1 MESQRIRPGTLG
13 TFSGVFTPSILTILG
28 IILFLRLGYV
38 VGSVGLR
45 NALAIIALANVIS
58 VLTTFSVSAVA
69 TNLRVKAGGD
79 YYVISRTLGLGFGGA
94 IGLVLFLAQ
103 SISVGFYSIGF
114 AEAAA
119 RLFPQTD
126 GFLTQGIAGLA
137 VVFLFVLAWLG
148 ADWAT
153 RFQYIVMALIVAALA
168 AFTFGGL
175 EQWDAGLLNRNWSSP
190 DHAIP
195 FWAAFA
201 VFFPAVTGFTQGVS
215 MSGDLASPGRSI
227 PLGTFAA
234 VGLSVLVYFGSAF
247 LFAATLPHEV
257 LARDYEAMKVVSSY
271 APLIDAGVIAATLS
285 SALASFLGAPRILQ
299 AMASDRIFPAL
310 VPFAKGSGPALNPR
324 RAVLLTGCIALLV
337 IAMGNLNLVAAVV
350 SMLFLVSYGLLNF
363 ATYYEARATS
373 PSFRPSF
380 RLYDRRLSLAGGA
393 VCLGAML
400 AIDFTASAVAFAM
413 VFAIYQ
419 YLKYRAVPARWADSR
434 RSYHLQQVREH
445 LVAAAEEPE
454 HPRDWRPEFLVFSD
468 NSRRRDLLRF
478 TQWVEGGAG
487 LTTVVQII
495 EGQGTGVLEKRE
507 ETLTALTRE
516 LRSYESMAFPLV
528 ISTADF
534 DDAVGAVVQSA
545 GLGPIRIN
553 TVVSNWMGGSLAFTS
568 RAGESGLSQNLRTAF
583 RLGCNLLVL
592 DAHGA
597 EWKALEKVP
606 SAARLID
613 VWWSDNRSSEL
624 MLILAYL
631 MTRSEEWK
639 DAKIR
644 VLAARREGNSAE
656 ARLDEIR
663 VMLEEVRID
672 AQPVVVDEANSEVLK
687 EQSGSASMV
696 FLPFRIYGGR
706 FYHPF
711 GGEVADVLPD
721 LPIVVLSLAAQD
733 VDLSAEPEEGTQG
746 EVASALDRVE
756 DAEKELEKIEAEAA
770 SSAKAAEDIDTELA
784 TLLSE
789 GAEDDAITQKRSEA
803 EKAQETARE
812 AAHRAERAAE
822 AKDAAAKE
830 AAEMGT
836 DVKNDDKNQD
846 PEKL

>member
-1 MESQRIRPGTLG
+1 MESQGTRAGTLG
-13 TFSGVFTPSILTILG
+13 TFRGVFTPSILTILG

-45 NALAIIALANVIS
+45 GALAIIALANVIS

-103 SISVGFYSIGF
+103 SISVGFYTIGF
-114 AEAAA
+114 AEATA

-137 VVFLFVLAWLG
+137 VVFLFSLAWLG

-168 AFTFGGL
+168 VFTFGGL
-175 EQWDAGLLNRNWSSP
+175 EQWDADLLDRNWSSP

-227 PLGTFAA
+227 PLGTFTA

-247 LFAATLPHEV
+247 MFAATLPNQA

-310 VPFAKGSGPALNPR
+310 VSFAQGSGPAQNPR

-337 IAMGNLNLVAAVV
+337 IAIGNLNLVAAIV
-350 SMLFLVSYGLLNF
+350 SMLFLVSYGLLNY
-363 ATYYEARATS
+363 ATYYEARAAS

-380 RLYDRRLSLAGGA
+380 RLYDRRLSLVGGL
-393 VCLGAML
+393 VCFGVML
-400 AIDFTASAVAFAM
+400 AIDLTAGAVALAI

-445 LVAAAEEPE
+445 LLAAAEEPE
-454 HPRDWRPEFLVFSD
+454 HPRDWRPVFLVFPD
-468 NSRRRDLLRF
+468 DSRRRELLRF

-487 LTTVVQII
+487 LTTVVQIL
-495 EGQGTGVLEKRE
+495 EGKGAGVIEKRE
-507 ETLTALTRE
+507 ETLTALTKE
-516 LRSYESMAFPLV
+516 LRSYDSMAFPLV

-534 DDAVGAVVQSA
+534 DDAVGAAVQSA
-545 GLGPIRIN
+545 GVGPVRIN

-568 RAGESGLSQNLRTAF
+568 RAGEGGLSQNLRTAF

-592 DAHGA
+592 DVHEA
-597 EWKALEKVP
+597 EWDALEKVP
-606 SAARLID
+606 PAKRIID
-613 VWWSDNRSSEL
+613 VWWSDNPSSEL

-631 MTRSEEWK
+631 MTRSEEWA

-644 VLAARREGNSAE
+644 VLAARREGEGAE
-656 ARLDEIR
+656 GRLDEIR
-663 VMLEEVRID
+663 LRLEEVRID
-672 AQPVVVDEANSEVLK
+672 AEPVVVDEANDEVLK
-687 EQSGSASMV
+687 EQSSGASIV

-711 GGEVADVLPD
+711 GGEVAGVLPE

-756 DAEKELEKIEAEAA
+756 DAEKELEKLETEAA
-770 SSAKAAEDIDTELA
+770 SAAKAAEDLSADLSTIV
-784 TLLSE
+784 SE
-789 GAEDDAITQKRSEA
+789 GTDADAITQKRAEA
-803 EKAQETARE
+803 EKAQQAAQD
-812 AAHRAERAAE
+812 AAHRAERAAALKE
-822 AKDAAAKE
+822 AAAKE

-836 DVKNDDKNQD
+836 DIKNDDKSKD
-846 PEKL
+846 PEKG

>member
-1 MESQRIRPGTLG
+1 MESQRTSRGSLGTL
-13 TFSGVFTPSILTILG
+13 SGVFTPSILTILG

-45 NALAIIALANVIS
+45 NALIIVALANVIS

-94 IGLVLFLAQ
+94 IGIVLFVAQ

-119 RLFPQTD
+119 RLFPQSD
-126 GFLTQGIAGLA
+126 GFLTQGIAVSA

-153 RFQYIVMALIVAALA
+153 RFQYIVMALIIAALVVFA
-168 AFTFGGL
+168 LGGL
-175 EQWDAGLLNRNWSSP
+175 EQWDTGLLERNWSSP
-190 DHAIP
+190 NNAIP

-215 MSGDLASPGRSI
+215 MSGDLTSPGRSI
-227 PLGTFAA
+227 PVGTFAA
-234 VGLSVLVYFGSAF
+234 VGISVLVYFGSAF
-247 LFAATLPHEV
+247 LLAATLPNQV

-299 AMASDRIFPAL
+299 AMASDRIFPVL
-310 VPFAKGSGPALNPR
+310 VPFAQGSGPARNPR
-324 RAVLLTGCIALLV
+324 RAVLLTGCVALLV
-337 IAMGNLNLVAAVV
+337 IVIGNLNLVAAVV
-350 SMLFLVSYGLLNF
+350 SMLFLVSYGLLNY
-363 ATYYEARATS
+363 ATYYEARAAS

-380 RLYDRRLSLAGGA
+380 GLYDRRLSLVGGL
-393 VCLGAML
+393 VCFGAML
-400 AIDFTASAVAFAM
+400 AIDVTAGAVALAI
-413 VFAIYQ
+413 VFAIFQ

-445 LVAAAEEPE
+445 LLAAAEEPE

-468 NSRRRDLLRF
+468 DARRRDLLRF

-487 LTTVVQII
+487 LTTVVQMI
-495 EGQGTGVLEKRE
+495 EEQGAGVLEKRE
-507 ETLTALTRE
+507 VTLTALTKE
-516 LRSYESMAFPLV
+516 LRSYDSMAFPLV
-528 ISTADF
+528 ISTSDF

-553 TVVSNWMGGSLAFTS
+553 TVVSNWMGGSLALAS
-568 RAGESGLSQNLRTAF
+568 RAGEGGLSQNLRTAF

-592 DAHGA
+592 DARES
-597 EWKALEKVP
+597 EWSALEKLAP
-606 SAARLID
+606 AERTIH

-624 MLILAYL
+624 MLVLAYL
-631 MTRSEEWK
+631 MTRSDEWE

-644 VLAARREGNSAE
+644 VLAARREGVSAE
-656 ARLDEIR
+656 ARLHEIR
-663 VMLEEVRID
+663 HMLEEARID
-672 AQPVVVDEANSEVLK
+672 AEPVVVDEANDEVLK
-687 EQSGSASMV
+687 EQSNGASLV

-706 FYHPF
+706 FFHPF
-711 GGEVADVLPD
+711 GGEVAGVLPE

-746 EVASALDRVE
+746 EIASVLDRVE
-756 DAEKELEKIEAEAA
+756 DAEKELEKLETEAA
-770 SSAKAAEDIDTELA
+770 STAKTAEDLSTELS
-784 TLLSE
+784 TIVSE
-789 GAEDDAITQKRSEA
+789 GTDADAISQKRAEA
-803 EKAQETARE
+803 EKAQQTARE
-812 AAHRAERAAE
+812 AAHRAEGAAT
-822 AKDAAAKE
+822 AKEAAARE

-836 DVKNDDKNQD
+836 DVKNDDKD
-846 PEKL
+846 

>member
-1 MESQRIRPGTLG
+1 MESQRTSRGSLG

-45 NALAIIALANVIS
+45 NALIIVALANVIS

-94 IGLVLFLAQ
+94 IGLVLFVAQ

-126 GFLTQGIAGLA
+126 GFLTQGIAVSA

-153 RFQYIVMALIVAALA
+153 RFQYIVIALIIAAIVVFAL
-168 AFTFGGL
+168 GGL
-175 EQWDAGLLNRNWSSP
+175 EQWDTGLLERNWSSP
-190 DHAIP
+190 DNAVP

-201 VFFPAVTGFTQGVS
+201 VVFPAVTGFTQGVS

-247 LFAATLPHEV
+247 LLAATLPNQV

-271 APLIDAGVIAATLS
+271 TPLIDAGVIAATLS

-299 AMASDRIFPAL
+299 AMASDRIIPAL
-310 VPFAKGSGPALNPR
+310 VPFAQGSGPARNPR
-324 RAVLLTGCIALLV
+324 RAVLLTGCVALLV
-337 IAMGNLNLVAAVV
+337 IAIGNLNLVAAVV
-350 SMLFLVSYGLLNF
+350 SMLFLVSYGLLNY
-363 ATYYEARATS
+363 ATYYEARAAS

-380 RLYDRRLSLAGGA
+380 RLYDRRLSLVGGL
-393 VCLGAML
+393 VCFGAML
-400 AIDFTASAVAFAM
+400 AIDVTASAVALAI
-413 VFAIYQ
+413 VFAIFQ

-445 LVAAAEEPE
+445 ILAAAEEPE

-468 NSRRRDLLRF
+468 DARRRDLLRF
-478 TQWVEGGAG
+478 AQWVEGGAG
-487 LTTVVQII
+487 LTTVVQMI
-495 EGQGTGVLEKRE
+495 EEQGAGVLEKRE
-507 ETLTALTRE
+507 ETLTALTKE
-516 LRSYESMAFPLV
+516 LRSYKSMAFPLV
-528 ISTADF
+528 ISTSDF

-553 TVVSNWMGGSLAFTS
+553 TVVSNWMGGSLTLAS
-568 RAGESGLSQNLRTAF
+568 QAGEGGLSQNLRTAF

-592 DAHGA
+592 DAHES
-597 EWKALEKVP
+597 EWSALEKVAP
-606 SAARLID
+606 AERIIH

-631 MTRSEEWK
+631 MTRSDEWE

-644 VLAARREGNSAE
+644 VLAARREGVSAE
-656 ARLDEIR
+656 ARLHEIR
-663 VMLEEVRID
+663 LMLEEARID
-672 AQPVVVDEANSEVLK
+672 AEPVVVDEANDEVLK
-687 EQSGSASMV
+687 EQSNGASMV

-711 GGEVADVLPD
+711 GGEVAGVLPE

-746 EVASALDRVE
+746 EVASVLDRVE
-756 DAEKELEKIEAEAA
+756 DAEKELEKLEAEAA
-770 SSAKAAEDIDTELA
+770 STAKAAEDLSTELS
-784 TLLSE
+784 TIVSE
-789 GAEDDAITQKRSEA
+789 GTDAHAIARKRAEA
-803 EKAQETARE
+803 ENAQQTARE
-812 AAHRAERAAE
+812 AAHRAEGAATTKE
-822 AKDAAAKE
+822 AAAKE

-836 DVKNDDKNQD
+836 DVKNDDKD
-846 PEKL
+846 